1 MASILSNLPAF
12 SSIQNAINMINL
24 FVAGSVA
31 FNLQFNY
38 NFIAGVLQL
47 PPASILTY
55 FHLKPDSLK
64 QLNEQ

>member
-1 MASILSNLPAF
+1 MK
-12 SSIQNAINMINL
+12 NL

-31 FNLQFNY
+31 FNRQFEY
-38 NFIAGVLQL
+38 NFIAGILQL
-47 PPASILTY
+47 PSASILTY